1 VIAMQPDR
9 IQSVRRVME
18 REKIDALVAAASAAH
33 SVGRNDPVFHLSGHR
48 PLGPSLLVLRAD
60 GTSRL
65 ILSPAHDA
73 ERAAERSRATEL
85 VATDDPVREINRSRT
100 CGAKPSARSMSP
112 ASHMRWRHAS
122 TGARGARAVDQSFRR
137 HRGGRTRRS
146 SARRPPG
153 SRARLQRLL
162 ERTRRVG
169 RHALDLGSTW
179 KAGADDNFLMF
190 NASPH
195 NHAVQPSST
204 RTIAKGDI
212 ILAEITPSY
221 RGQFT
226 QICRTV
232 SVGTPSNTLS
242 DKYALV
248 VSAMKEGIAAVKP
261 GAPIGDA
268 CAGIDKVLSARATQ
282 YCNRP
287 IFSAQPWSP
296 GSMVPGDVATDNP
309 IVSAQIL
316 RRARTSTSETG
327 YLLCGGPVRVANT
340 SRVIKKMAKPA
351 SFWRGAPHTPDTHSW
366 SAPMAGTALVR
377 AEFKPASPRDPW

>member
-1 VIAMQPDR
+1 MQLSDR

-18 REKIDALVAAASAAH
+18 REKLDALVAAASAAH

-85 VATDDPVREINRSRT
+85 VATDDPVREMQAALKDVRGDAIGTVNVA
-100 CGAKPSARSMSP
+100 GMPHAMAARIDRALP
-112 ASHMRWRHAS
+112 
-122 TGARGARAVDQSFRR
+122 GARAVDQPFHAATAAKTDEEIENARKATWIAE
-137 HRGGRTRRS
+137 RGY
-146 SARRPPG
+146 
-153 SRARLQRLL
+153 QRLL
-162 ERTRRVG
+162 ENG
-169 RHALDLGSTW
+169 RAGIPECDLALDLRFYMEGL
-179 KAGADDNFLMF
+179 GADDNFLMF

-268 CAGIDKVLSARATQ
+268 CAGIDKVLSAEGYAQ
-282 YCNRP
+282 YCKPPYIRRRGHGLG
-287 IFSAQPWSP
+287 F

-309 IVSAQIL
+309 IMLEPNMFFVVHPNQYIP
-316 RRARTSTSETG
+316 ETG
-327 YLLCGGPVRVANT
+327 YLLCGEPVRVT
-340 SRVIKKMAKPA
+340 STGVEVISQKMAELGVIPA
-351 SFWRGAPHTPDTHSW
+351 
-366 SAPMAGTALVR
+366 
-377 AEFKPASPRDPW
+377 